1 MIKEQTL
8 YKFNYLY
15 AYPGVS
21 HRGRTEAV
29 PVSTWVPKT
38 PQNIIS
44 LCCMGSSNSADE
56 VLPRGGGN
64 CGVLF
69 VFLRRKKVGS
79 FRGRLSVISVR
90 KYEIK
95 KILYLAK
102 SGVIV
107 ALN

>member
-15 AYPGVS
+15 ASSYPGVS

-79 FRGRLSVISVR
+79 FRGRLSVISVG
-90 KYEIK
+90 K
-95 KILYLAK
+95 
-102 SGVIV
+102 
-107 ALN
+107 